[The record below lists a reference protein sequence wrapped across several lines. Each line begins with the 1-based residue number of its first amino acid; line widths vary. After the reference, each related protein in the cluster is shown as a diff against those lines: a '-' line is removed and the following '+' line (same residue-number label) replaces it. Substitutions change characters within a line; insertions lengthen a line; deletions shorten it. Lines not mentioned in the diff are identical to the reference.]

1 MGTCAVSFFLCA
13 FIHFLFLLVREPLWD
28 PFCGSGTILAEALLA
43 RAAKHFD
50 YNLLVNQ
57 LTDPPKYFSFQ
68 QWNTFP
74 IDAYQ
79 TWFNSQP
86 KRQDFLA
93 YLDSIPQN
101 HFVGS
106 DISESVT
113 RSAEK
118 NWAALTNKAK
128 CGNYFVGD
136 FEKVAPSVLAKFSNP
151 PVIFS
156 NLPYGVRLNDHLN
169 SIYNRLA
176 RFIHEYKGKYKDFYV
191 LDGSSG
197 NHFLS
202 ISSTYNIRWNS
213 LAQFSNGYRKLF
225 YFIFFSNMGDLIKLI
240 ILYLSGT
247 GVRFLQL
254 QKDSLDEKK
263 LETSK
268 TPKKQ
273 SIKNQG
279 SFSTDTEKQ

>member
-1 MGTCAVSFFLCA
+1 M
-13 FIHFLFLLVREPLWD
+13 
-28 PFCGSGTILAEALLA
+28 
-43 RAAKHFD
+43 
-50 YNLLVNQ
+50 
-57 LTDPPKYFSFQ
+57 
-68 QWNTFP
+68 
-74 IDAYQ
+74 
-79 TWFNSQP
+79 
-86 KRQDFLA
+86 
-93 YLDSIPQN
+93 
-101 HFVGS
+101 
-106 DISESVT
+106 
-113 RSAEK
+113 
-118 NWAALTNKAK
+118 
-128 CGNYFVGD
+128 GD

-225 YFIFFSNMGDLIKLI
+225 YFFFKYGWL

-254 QKDSLDEKK
+254 QKDSLEEKK